1 MLYVIV
7 GAENLREEKMKEEIE
22 QQINNEDRPR
32 KVELKGTMSWT
43 ETAGKSFT
51 MGKNCMKGIISV
63 TRPNVVI
70 DGSDGEIMIDIN
82 DCDDSDKCLFYIHPS
97 ARNVT
102 FKNLSIKVKL

>member
-43 ETAGKSFT
+43 ETAGK
-51 MGKNCMKGIISV
+51 
-63 TRPNVVI
+63 
-70 DGSDGEIMIDIN
+70 
-82 DCDDSDKCLFYIHPS
+82 
-97 ARNVT
+97 
-102 FKNLSIKVKL
+102 KLYNRQKLYERHNSGCRTECCY